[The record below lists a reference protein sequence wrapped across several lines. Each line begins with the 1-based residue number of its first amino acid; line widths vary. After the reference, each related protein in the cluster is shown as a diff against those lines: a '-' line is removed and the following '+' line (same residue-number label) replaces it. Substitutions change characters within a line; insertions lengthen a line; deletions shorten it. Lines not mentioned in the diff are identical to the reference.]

1 MVHDHDPKA
10 CADMDHHCTCCGED
24 IARWLCN
31 DDCGHRLCG
40 ECVRHYAWPD
50 TGPMSDEHFIA
61 EGFKLISA

>member
-31 DDCGHRLCG
+31 DDCGHKDDGYGQGQPTPFPTPFHLSLPALAAPVDAS
-40 ECVRHYAWPD
+40 E
-50 TGPMSDEHFIA
+50 I
-61 EGFKLISA
+61 